1 MRVEPASA
9 TMTPVMAAVE
19 EVRRDL
25 PDTVTLTF
33 RMPPDLVMPEPG
45 QFAMLWVPGV
55 GEIPVSYSGIGP
67 DRRVEHTVRT
77 VGATSGALAALE
89 VGARLG
95 VRGPFGRG
103 WQLSAFAGL
112 DLLIIAGGLGLA
124 PLRPVIEAAASGAL
138 SARSTRLFVGARSPE
153 GILYADQ
160 IGERWASL
168 DPRVSVDHA
177 APGWEGGVGP
187 VSVVLKGA
195 LEPPESL
202 AALVCG
208 PEIMMSVI
216 GRQLVAVGVQPDR
229 IQVSLERNMQCGV
242 GHCGHCQLGPLF
254 TCTDGPVVDWQ
265 QAEPLLAVRER

>member
-19 EVRRDL
+19 DVRRDL
-25 PDTVTLTF
+25 PDTVTVTF

-67 DRRVEHTVRT
+67 DRRVEQTVRT

-112 DLLIIAGGLGLA
+112 DGQ
-124 PLRPVIEAAASGAL
+124 
-138 SARSTRLFVGARSPE
+138 T
-153 GILYADQ
+153 
-160 IGERWASL
+160 
-168 DPRVSVDHA
+168 
-177 APGWEGGVGP
+177 
-187 VSVVLKGA
+187 
-195 LEPPESL
+195 
-202 AALVCG
+202 
-208 PEIMMSVI
+208 
-216 GRQLVAVGVQPDR
+216 GR
-229 IQVSLERNMQCGV
+229 N
-242 GHCGHCQLGPLF
+242 GPLLF
-254 TCTDGPVVDWQ
+254 LACHLGVPDGTTPWVWTDD
-265 QAEPLLAVRER
+265 